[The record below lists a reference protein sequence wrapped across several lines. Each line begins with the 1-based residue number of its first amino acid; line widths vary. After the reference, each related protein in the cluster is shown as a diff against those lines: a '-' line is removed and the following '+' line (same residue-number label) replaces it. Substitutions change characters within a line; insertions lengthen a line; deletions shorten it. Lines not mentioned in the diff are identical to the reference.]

1 MPKYKDEIGNKYGKL
16 TVISLSEK
24 TDSKRQKY
32 WNCLCEC
39 GNQIVVRG
47 SSLRSGQTTSCGC
60 ARKGIN
66 AINEIG
72 NRYGNLI
79 VLNQSKNKK
88 SNNGHLLWQ
97 CKCDCGNEIEVEGS
111 KLRDGT
117 YTCCPI
123 CSQKKAITNEIGNQY
138 GDLLVI
144 EYVGQN
150 LSHQALWKC
159 QCQCGNEIIC
169 SGHDLRQGKKLNCGC
184 KKIRSYG
191 AYEVKRILTEHSINF
206 IEEKTF
212 NTCRFPDTNQMARFD
227 FYLPDKNILIEYDG
241 PQHEKYTNF
250 SIWDTPEHLKYTQ
263 EHDAFKNQWCK
274 DNNIKLIR
282 IPYQRNTKNIFNYLK
297 EFLI

>member
-1 MPKYKDEIGNKYGKL
+1 MPKRYIDETGHRYGKL
-16 TVISLSEK
+16 TVISISDK
-24 TDSKRQKY
+24 KDSKGVRFWK
-32 WNCLCEC
+32 CLCDC
-39 GNQIVVRG
+39 GKITEVRG
-47 SSLRSGQTTSCGC
+47 TELRNGKTKSCGC
-60 ARKGIN
+60 GHKGCKI
-66 AINEIG
+66 INEIG
-72 NRYGNLI
+72 NRYGNLTVI
-79 VLNQSKNKK
+79 GKSERL
-88 SNNGHLLWQ
+88 SNNHAIWICQ
-97 CKCDCGNEIEVEGS
+97 CDCGNICEISGS
-111 KLRDGT
+111 HLRAKDQ
-117 YTCCPI
+117 TCCPI

-144 EYVGQN
+144 EYIWQN
-150 LSHQALWKC
+150 LSRQALWKC
-159 QCQCGNEIIC
+159 QCQCGNEVIC

-191 AYEVKRILTEHSINF
+191 ATEVKRILTEYSINF

-250 SIWDTPEHLKYTQ
+250 SIWDTPEHLRYTQ

-282 IPYQRNTKNIFNYLK
+282 IPYQKNTKNIFNYLK